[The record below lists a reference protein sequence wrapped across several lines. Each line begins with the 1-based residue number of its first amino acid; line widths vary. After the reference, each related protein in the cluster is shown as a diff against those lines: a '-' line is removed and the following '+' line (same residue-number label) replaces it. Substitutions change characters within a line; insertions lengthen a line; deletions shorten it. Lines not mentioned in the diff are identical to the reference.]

1 MVNMSSSQAIDG
13 SKFLA
18 QARRLL
24 KEANREK
31 QRKAAEGALAKQRE
45 AVAGKDGDF
54 LTTDA
59 SAQLGRPLSRKVLIE
74 RLSKMNANLIFEQSK
89 NFPHIGAVYVI
100 DSTANLTDPDERCR
114 GRRHIVGME
123 WTGLS
128 PEFTTRK
135 IAIDQWGKPQM
146 KSQIRGWRTVLSRLI
161 HERLIGVAEAERVF
175 SIARGRA
182 SQRWFE
188 EIN

>member
-1 MVNMSSSQAIDG
+1 
-13 SKFLA
+13 
-18 QARRLL
+18 
-24 KEANREK
+24 
-31 QRKAAEGALAKQRE
+31 
-45 AVAGKDGDF
+45 
-54 LTTDA
+54 
-59 SAQLGRPLSRKVLIE
+59 
-74 RLSKMNANLIFEQSK
+74 MNTNLIFEQSK
-89 NFPHIGAVYVI
+89 NFPDIGAVYVI
-100 DSTANLTDPDERCR
+100 DPIANLTDPNERCR

>member
-1 MVNMSSSQAIDG
+1 MSSPQAIDG
-13 SKFLA
+13 SKLSE
-18 QARRLL
+18 QIDHLL
-24 KEANREK
+24 LEADREK
-31 QRKAAEGALAKQRE
+31 HHKAATEALAKQYE
-45 AVAGKDGDF
+45 AVAGRDGDF

-59 SAQLGRPLSRKVLIE
+59 SAQLGRPLTRKVLIE
-74 RLSKMNANLIFEQSK
+74 RLSKMNPNLIFEQSK

-100 DSTANLTDPDERCR
+100 DPTANLTDSDERCR

-128 PEFTTRK
+128 PEFTTRRVQL
-135 IAIDQWGKPQM
+135 DQWGRPQM
-146 KSQIRGWRTVLSRLI
+146 KGQIRGWRTVLSRLI

-175 SIARGRA
+175 SISRGRA

>member
-1 MVNMSSSQAIDG
+1 MSSPQAIDQD
-13 SKFLA
+13 KLVRQIN
-18 QARRLL
+18 QALL
-24 KEANREK
+24 EADREK
-31 QRKAAEGALAKQRE
+31 HHKAAESALTKQRE
-45 AVAGKDGDF
+45 AVAGTDGDY

-59 SAQLGRPLSRKVLIE
+59 SAQLGRPLTRKVLVE
-74 RLSKMNANLIFEQSK
+74 RLSRMNSNLIFEQSK
-89 NFPHIGAVYVI
+89 NFPHIGAVYVL
-100 DSTANLTDPDERCR
+100 DPTANLTDPDARCR
-114 GRRHIVGME
+114 GRRFVVGME

-135 IAIDQWGKPQM
+135 IEQDQRGNPQM
-146 KSQIRGWRTVLSRLI
+146 KGQIRGWRTVLSRLI

-175 SIARGRA
+175 SIARGRE

>member
-1 MVNMSSSQAIDG
+1 MSSPQVLDSAKIDTHREKAIDA
-13 SKFLA
+13 L
-18 QARRLL
+18 QH
-24 KEANREK
+24 ETH
-31 QRKAAEGALAKQRE
+31 RKAAEDALAKQR
-45 AVAGKDGDF
+45 AVVEGMDGDY

-59 SAQLGRPLSRKVLIE
+59 SAQLGRPLTRQQLISRLTKL
-74 RLSKMNANLIFEQSK
+74 NPNLIFEQSR
-89 NFPHIGAVYVI
+89 NFPHIGAVYVS
-100 DSTANLTDPDERCR
+100 DPTANLTDSDPRCR

-135 IAIDQWGKPQM
+135 LSIDQWGKPQM
-146 KSQIRGWRTVLSRLI
+146 TGQVRGWRTVLSRLI
-161 HERLIGVAEAERVF
+161 HEKLIGIAETERVF
-175 SIARGRA
+175 SIARGRE